1 MFSQVSASYC
11 YMFYVCFGSL
21 QILTDYGTS
30 IVLRLV
36 VMIYLE
42 PVQMKGTSG
51 QGNGDKQAL

>member
-1 MFSQVSASYC
+1 VFSQVSASYC

-42 PVQMKGTSG
+42 PVQMKATSG
-51 QGNGDKQAL
+51 QAL